1 MRRHGDRET
10 AHDIGM
16 ESVEAALTRIGGV
29 GTRASLVSMGVS
41 VRSLARSVRD
51 GSIVSVRRG
60 WYALPSAPSD
70 IVQAVR
76 VGGALTSVSAG
87 SHFGLWTLDD
97 GMLHVAVPRHGSRLR
112 SPTDRALPLSLDA
125 SARVCLHWRKPSHT
139 PHTIVAPIVATLM
152 HAIECQSEERAIVM
166 IDSALNSR
174 QVTRSQLRRAASS
187 MPSRYAA
194 TLAKCDARSQSGT
207 ETLVR
212 VRLRR
217 LGIRVRIQ
225 VHRPGVGR
233 VDVLVGDR
241 LVIEC
246 DSQEFHGSDEAQER
260 DYDRDIELI
269 DGDDLV
275 LRLRYRHVVHEWD
288 RVEAVIL
295 RLVRRGRHLN
305 PRKRAS

>member
-1 MRRHGDRET
+1 
-10 AHDIGM
+10 
-16 ESVEAALTRIGGV
+16 
-29 GTRASLVSMGVS
+29 
-41 VRSLARSVRD
+41 
-51 GSIVSVRRG
+51 
-60 WYALPSAPSD
+60 
-70 IVQAVR
+70 
-76 VGGALTSVSAG
+76 
-87 SHFGLWTLDD
+87 
-97 GMLHVAVPRHGSRLR
+97 
-112 SPTDRALPLSLDA
+112 
-125 SARVCLHWRKPSHT
+125 
-139 PHTIVAPIVATLM
+139 M

-246 DSQEFHGSDEAQER
+246 DSHEFHEGEDALHR
-260 DYDRDIELI
+260 DFDRDLALIEK
-269 DGDDLV
+269 DYLV
-275 LRLRYRHVVHEWD
+275 LRLNYRQVVHEWD
-288 RVEAVIL
+288 RVESVIL
-295 RLVRRGRHLN
+295 GLVARRRHVR
-305 PRKRAS
+305 PHPVA